1 MHYIRGDLLLY
12 SKIQTSSLFL
22 SQSSNTFSF
31 ATSHLLL
38 VLSIIMKGTTIASF
52 AVILWSTAV
61 VALPRPGHTRRDA
74 DHQIGFDVNIIFP
87 HHTDYLPL
95 FSLGNAA
102 QFPVEKFNDILKVAA
117 PGARLTEL
125 ATPHGSLIEKR
136 LVDVGRSFF
145 YDGDRLAGYTDSTTG
160 ETSVFPKLGSLT
172 AGTHFDTSGITQIA
186 ANTTI
191 IPVDHTQHS
200 IITGSTLSGS
210 QKTVGGTASPP
221 ATYLLESIIQRQ
233 VTYENQ
239 LHPVCGPGTK
249 ASFSFGSDGTVK
261 AFTHLWR
268 TATSKASTITPLS
281 QDSIQQHIAAQISGA
296 NLNAN
301 VTVKGVELCFYDSGN
316 QYIQPVYRFNATV
329 SHPFGLSDSLIVGY
343 IPAGGTAQEPLPSLN
358 SPANQAMPTTTTNN
372 NSTSTNSTTTKRQEA
387 GITVGRY
394 AMRGDQYSPQIVV
407 DENAFWNG
415 LSSVSNDFV
424 NSQYYWDEPF
434 IYESDAQYYV
444 DAVNVAFTEGHGNVH
459 YFTTDETLPNWGGV
473 QIAGDLPANGYGP
486 GAGGS
491 LAYWFI
497 RSCDVVSTPID
508 YPAADYDDAF
518 APWWQVFNGMH
529 AVLGYRTEAQ
539 VYDNEM
545 GNVGKALGMGQ
556 SVVHGWMSA
565 ALGGGKTS
573 AVTVCGH
580 DDDTIF
586 DIGNIGKPG
595 CLQIWWYS

>member
-1 MHYIRGDLLLY
+1 
-12 SKIQTSSLFL
+12 
-22 SQSSNTFSF
+22 
-31 ATSHLLL
+31 
-38 VLSIIMKGTTIASF
+38 MKGTPIASF
-52 AVILWSTAV
+52 AFILWSTAV
-61 VALPRPGHTRRDA
+61 GALPTPANTERDA
-74 DHQIGFDVNIIFP
+74 VHQIGFDVIIP
-87 HHTDYLPL
+87 VHTDYLPL
-95 FSLGNAA
+95 FSLGDASL
-102 QFPVEKFNDILKVAA
+102 FPADRLDDILKVAA
-117 PGARLTEL
+117 PGVKFNKLT
-125 ATPHGSLIEKR
+125 TPHGSLIEKR
-136 LVDVGRSFF
+136 ILQRGSQYF
-145 YDGDRLAGYTDSTTG
+145 YDGVRLAGYTDPTTG
-160 ETSVFPKLGSLT
+160 ETSVFPKLTTLT

-191 IPVDHTQHS
+191 IPVDDTQHS

-210 QKTVGGTASPP
+210 QKTVGGTATSP
-221 ATYLLESIIQRQ
+221 ATYLVESIIQRQ
-233 VTYENQ
+233 VEYEGR
-239 LHPVCGPGTK
+239 LYPVCGPGTK

-268 TATSKASTITPLS
+268 TAKSHSSTITPLS
-281 QDSIQQHIAAQISGA
+281 QGLIQQNIAAQLSGA

-301 VTVKGVELCFYDSGN
+301 VTVKGIDLCFFDSGN
-316 QYIQPVYRFNATV
+316 NYIQPVYRYNATV
-329 SHPFGLSDSLIVGY
+329 THAFGLSDSLIVGY

-358 SPANQAMPTTTTNN
+358 PPANQAMPTDTSSD
-372 NSTSTNSTTTKRQEA
+372 NSTSTNSNGTPSKRQQG

-407 DENAFWNG
+407 DENAFWSG
-415 LSSVSNDFV
+415 LSSVSSDFV

-434 IYESDAQYYV
+434 IYESDAQSYV

-473 QIAGDLPANGYGP
+473 EIANNIPANGYGP

-491 LAYWFI
+491 LAYWII

-508 YPAADYDDAF
+508 YSAADYDEAF

-529 AVLGYRTEAQ
+529 AVMGYRTEAQ

-586 DIGNIGKPG
+586 DVANIGKPG

>member
-1 MHYIRGDLLLY
+1 
-12 SKIQTSSLFL
+12 
-22 SQSSNTFSF
+22 
-31 ATSHLLL
+31 
-38 VLSIIMKGTTIASF
+38 MKGTPTASLAF
-52 AVILWSTAV
+52 ILWSTAV
-61 VALPRPGHTRRDA
+61 VALPTPANTERDA
-74 DHQIGFDVNIIFP
+74 VHQIGFNVIIP
-87 HHTDYLPL
+87 QHTDYLPL
-95 FSLGNAA
+95 FSLGDTSI
-102 QFPVEKFNDILKVAA
+102 FPTDKLDDIIKVAV
-117 PGARLTEL
+117 PGIKLNELT
-125 ATPHGSLIEKR
+125 APHGSLIEKR
-136 LVDVGRSFF
+136 IVEIGSRYL
-145 YDGDRLAGYTDSTTG
+145 YDGDRLAGYTDITTG
-160 ETSVFPKLGSLT
+160 ETAVFPKLTTLT

-191 IPVDHTQHS
+191 IPDDDTQHS
-200 IITGSTLSGS
+200 IITGSTLGGS
-210 QKTVGGTASPP
+210 QKTVGGTATSP
-221 ATYLLESIIQRQ
+221 ATYLVESIIQRQ
-233 VTYENQ
+233 VEYENQ
-239 LHPVCGPGTK
+239 LYPVCGPGTK

-268 TATSKASTITPLS
+268 TAKAQSSTITPLS
-281 QDSIQQHIAAQISGA
+281 QNSIQQNIAAQLTGA

-301 VTVKGVELCFYDSGN
+301 VTVQGIDLCFFDSGN
-316 QYIQPVYRFNATV
+316 NYIQPVYRYNATV
-329 SHPFGLSDSLIVGY
+329 THAFGLSNSLIVGY

-358 SPANQAMPTTTTNN
+358 APANQAMPTETSN
-372 NSTSTNSTTTKRQEA
+372 NSTSTNSTATPSKRQA
-387 GITVGRY
+387 GGITVGRY

-407 DENAFWNG
+407 DENAFWSG
-415 LSSVSNDFV
+415 LSSASSDFV

-459 YFTTDETLPNWGGV
+459 YFTTDETLPYWGGV
-473 QIAGDLPANGYGP
+473 EIANNIPANGYGP

-491 LAYWFI
+491 LAYWII

-508 YPAADYDDAF
+508 YSAADYDEAF

-529 AVLGYRTEAQ
+529 AVMGYRTEAE

-586 DIGNIGKPG
+586 DIANIGKPG